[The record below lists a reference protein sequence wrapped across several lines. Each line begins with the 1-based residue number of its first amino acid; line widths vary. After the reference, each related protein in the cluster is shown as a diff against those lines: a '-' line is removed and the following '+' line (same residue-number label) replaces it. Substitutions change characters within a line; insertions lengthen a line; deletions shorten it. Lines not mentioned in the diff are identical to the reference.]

1 MSKDYIKKLESMKG
15 ERRIVDKHKFYFGKG
30 RSWSEA
36 HATIPLC
43 PETTPK
49 RYDVISEGL
58 AHAREVESR
67 MKTGKARRFIDTHT
81 DDLRAGLDRAMKWLD
96 GGDGGSERKE
106 EKSKWTATAEPSSG
120 AGKERKE
127 PSGAGA
133 SAKPAAK

>member
-1 MSKDYIKKLESMKG
+1 MSKDYIRKLESMKG

-30 RSWSEA
+30 RTWSEA

-96 GGDGGSERKE
+96 GGDAGKGDGKWKT
-106 EKSKWTATAEPSSG
+106 EKAEPNSG
-120 AGKERKE
+120 AARERKE
-127 PSGAGA
+127 PSGG
-133 SAKPAAK
+133 SDAAKTAEK